1 MLDFA
6 NNCFRRKSFADYSK
20 KQSNR
25 AFRGEFLI
33 KVSVAQKSLSVVGKL
48 AVVALL
54 FAAFVG
60 GLGAV
65 LFMALRS
72 PEVQVPEIVGKNYG
86 AGEQELALLDL
97 KIRERTK
104 RFSQEPPN
112 TILEQTPRA
121 GERVKAGQ
129 TVSVIVARAEQEG
142 DEKPAEVKKETT
154 EDKPK
159 DVDEP
164 SEVDKARQKR
174 KAANKNTSANKNAN
188 ANGNSNAA
196 TNANANANSTS
207 GGNANASGGNSNTR
221 GNANAGA
228 ANSSNRPTAA
238 PGAAANRQTTPA
250 NNRPAAT
257 GANGNRRP
265 Q

>member
-1 MLDFA
+1 MDLA
-6 NNCFRRKSFADYSK
+6 K
-20 KQSNR
+20 
-25 AFRGEFLI
+25 
-33 KVSVAQKSLSVVGKL
+33 KSLSVVGKL
-48 AVVALL
+48 IVVLVL
-54 FAAFVG
+54 FAAFTA

-86 AGEQELALLDL
+86 AGEQELASLDL

-104 RFSQEPPN
+104 RFSQEAPN

-129 TVSVIVARAEQEG
+129 TISVIVSRAEQEG
-142 DEKPAEVKKETT
+142 DEKPAEVKKTKAD
-154 EDKPK
+154 DKPK

-174 KAANKNTSANKNAN
+174 RAANKNTNGNGNKNAN
-188 ANGNSNAA
+188 KNDNSNSNSNAA
-196 TNANANANSTS
+196 TNSDSESGNSANKNSANSRSTDSNSRNSNGGASGANANSRPPTAPS
-207 GGNANASGGNSNTR
+207 GTPASRSPAPATARPNNTGVNSN
-221 GNANAGA
+221 
-228 ANSSNRPTAA
+228 
-238 PGAAANRQTTPA
+238 RQ
-250 NNRPAAT
+250 
-257 GANGNRRP
+257 P